1 MRKEIIGYQAVREAA
16 KDFETY
22 SSDLLGDRDVRSYR
36 QLPLEAD
43 PPRHTMFREAVQPLF
58 LSAAIEPKKPQFQA
72 LAKKLIEQIN
82 QQGGGD
88 IPGDL
93 ALPFVIGCLTIIYN
107 RPQDYD
113 EWLSWGP
120 DVWTAESHKAGLENP
135 GQSVEHKRDGR
146 VLQAYL
152 DRVFDHAEANP
163 VTDPETQ
170 DVWDYVSQIEVAGE
184 RITRAEM
191 QGIANVLLAGG
202 RDTVIKLITGLVW
215 HLIDNPSDRD
225 FLRDNPQWFNRTVG
239 EMVRYLSPLPK
250 MERVLAALAGET
262 GYSPSHFQ
270 RVFTR
275 HTGLS
280 PAAYARALMQERA
293 AQALTGEGKVTEAI
307 YAAGYSAPSRFYD
320 SNKGRLGMAASAW
333 ANGGSGV
340 TIHWAVVP
348 TTLGPMLVAATDK
361 GVCRLSFNEG
371 REALSARFPKAE
383 LVEGGQA
390 FAALL
395 EQVIAAVEAPGDF
408 AHIPL
413 DVKGTAF
420 QEAVWQE
427 LRRIPAGETRTY
439 AQLAAAIG
447 RPKAV
452 RAAGS
457 ANGANNVA
465 VLIPCHRVIATGG
478 GMGGYAYGLEIKRK
492 LLAKEG
498 AIDEDL
504 F

>member
-1 MRKEIIGYQAVREAA
+1 MTASMINADDAWTAVLARDRAFDGRFVTGVLTTGIYCRPSCAARHPARANVRFFTDGAAAREAGLRPC
-16 KDFETY
+16 KRCLPDDV
-22 SSDLLGDRDVRSYR
+22 SRDER
-36 QLPLEAD
+36 
-43 PPRHTMFREAVQPLF
+43 AVLAAIAAIKAAEQPL
-58 LSAAIEPKKPQFQA
+58 A
-72 LAKKLIEQIN
+72 
-82 QQGGGD
+82 
-88 IPGDL
+88 
-93 ALPFVIGCLTIIYN
+93 
-107 RPQDYD
+107 
-113 EWLSWGP
+113 
-120 DVWTAESHKAGLENP
+120 
-135 GQSVEHKRDGR
+135 
-146 VLQAYL
+146 
-152 DRVFDHAEANP
+152 
-163 VTDPETQ
+163 
-170 DVWDYVSQIEVAGE
+170 
-184 RITRAEM
+184 
-191 QGIANVLLAGG
+191 
-202 RDTVIKLITGLVW
+202 
-215 HLIDNPSDRD
+215 
-225 FLRDNPQWFNRTVG
+225 
-239 EMVRYLSPLPK
+239 
-250 MERVLAALAGET
+250 LAALAAET
-262 GYSPSHFQ
+262 GYSPTHFQ

-293 AQALTGEGKVTEAI
+293 TEALTGEGSVTEAI

-348 TTLGPMLVAATDK
+348 TSLGPMLVAATDK